1 MRLSLRTLPFAKW
14 FCPSKQEL
22 QKLAG
27 EAIDL
32 LYTEMN

>member
-1 MRLSLRTLPFAKW
+1 VV
-14 FCPSKQEL
+14 CPSKQEL